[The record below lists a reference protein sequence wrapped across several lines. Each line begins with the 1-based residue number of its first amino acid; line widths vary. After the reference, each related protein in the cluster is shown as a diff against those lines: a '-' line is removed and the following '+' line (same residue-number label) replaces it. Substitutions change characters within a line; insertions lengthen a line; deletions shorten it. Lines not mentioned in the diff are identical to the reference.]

1 MNIREMLK
9 TEGFIKTVTDVEQL
23 AEMWL
28 YAKDTE
34 TTATADRRAIEDQIR
49 KIASIRDDVEGTE
62 TLALEG
68 FRVKVVGRID
78 RKVDADKVQELAAE
92 FGLTNH
98 LSTLFRWK
106 PEINMAIWKSTDEA
120 ITRPLA
126 AAITAKPGR
135 PSFTIEPTTTKE

>member
-49 KIASIRDDVEGTE
+49 KIASISDDVEGTE
-62 TLALEG
+62 NLALEG
-68 FRVKVVGRID
+68 FKVKIVGRID

-92 FGLTNH
+92 HGLTDH

-106 PEINMAIWKSTDEA
+106 PEINMAIWKATDEA
-120 ITRPLA
+120 ITKPLA

-135 PSFTIEPTTTKE
+135 PSFTIEPIKTKE